1 MRVLVIMDPVEQADV
16 RKDTTL
22 GFVLAAQRRGHEV
35 FYAQQASLHVL
46 PGGRAGARCAALRLD
61 VDASPPYTLGP
72 WVDAPLSSF
81 HTVWMR
87 KDPPVD
93 RDYLHATQLLDHAG
107 PDVLVL
113 NRPGALRDANEK
125 LWALQFPE
133 FTPETWVTRSQ
144 AQIRGWLADVS
155 HPLVVK
161 PVDGHGGRGVFLLHK
176 DDRNVPSILETLTDD
191 GRRWVM
197 VQRYLPEAR
206 AGDKR
211 IILLDGE
218 PRGAILRVPKA
229 DEHRGNIHVGGTV
242 VPTTL
247 TPREQQ
253 ICAVVGAK
261 CRAAGLVFVGLD
273 VIGDHLTE
281 VNVTSPTG
289 IREIL
294 ELGGN
299 DIADEYVQWCEQHVR
314 P

>member
-1 MRVLVIMDPVEQADV
+1 
-16 RKDTTL
+16 
-22 GFVLAAQRRGHEV
+22 
-35 FYAQQASLHVL
+35 
-46 PGGRAGARCAALRLD
+46 
-61 VDASPPYTLGP
+61 
-72 WVDAPLSSF
+72 
-81 HTVWMR
+81 
-87 KDPPVD
+87 
-93 RDYLHATQLLDHAG
+93 
-107 PDVLVL
+107 
-113 NRPGALRDANEK
+113 
-125 LWALQFPE
+125 
-133 FTPETWVTRSQ
+133 
-144 AQIRGWLADVS
+144 
-155 HPLVVK
+155 VVK
-161 PVDGHGGRGVFLLHK
+161 PVDGHGGRGVFLLTQ

-218 PRGAILRVPKA
+218 PRGAILRVPKT

-247 TPREQQ
+247 TPKERQ
-253 ICAVVGAK
+253 ICATVGAK

-314 P
+314 A